1 MGLEG
6 DASFSGK
13 VPAPEF
19 FGNLIYLCACFFY
32 FFFFLSAFASVLGED
47 VCWALLF
54 FFEHANHNI
63 LG

>member
-19 FGNLIYLCACFFY
+19 FGNLICLCACFFY
-32 FFFFLSAFASVLGED
+32 FFFFFLPLRLCLVRTFAGPS
-47 VCWALLF
+47 F